1 MFARTFQ
8 PEPRQRISIADL
20 KCHPA
25 LKIRPA
31 EEDPSTEEEAVS
43 EQGVAV
49 EWEVNHM
56 RFIQKISK
64 QIEQQGFMQGGL
76 LLGFRFYINKVLLY
90 LLNKESIRNY
100 RKDKEGHP
108 KLLKILKEMEGD
120 LGIKLERLLGQLKE
134 TR

>member
-1 MFARTFQ
+1 
-8 PEPRQRISIADL
+8 
-20 KCHPA
+20 
-25 LKIRPA
+25 
-31 EEDPSTEEEAVS
+31 
-43 EQGVAV
+43 
-49 EWEVNHM
+49 M